1 MSTAIDETRPVEELA
16 LFNAAFLALMLHR
29 AVEDHEAR
37 SAGRAMPTA
46 LSYLIAPLA
55 LHGPTRRALP
65 VNVRAQMGEWIGSHP
80 QAVVDL
86 GQRAQALRPLVSAG
100 LRLALQHGLV
110 AGESSGLH
118 AQRLPRRPR
127 GMARTAEVDECVEKA
142 GFLGRWFSEQPDP
155 ITTLALWGLRP

>member
-1 MSTAIDETRPVEELA
+1 MSTATDETRPVEELA
-16 LFNAAFLALMLHR
+16 LFNPAFLAVMVRR
-29 AVEDHEAR
+29 AAEEHQAR
-37 SAGRAMPTA
+37 SAGRAMPTV

-65 VNVRAQMGEWIGSHP
+65 VNVRAQLGEWISSHP

-86 GQRAQALRPLVSAG
+86 GERATALRPMVSAG
-100 LRLALQHGLV
+100 LRLALQHGLIS
-110 AGESSGLH
+110 GELSGLR

-155 ITTLALWGLRP
+155 NTTLALWGLRP